1 MRQRLDWGDIQIFAA
16 IAQAGT
22 LSGAAEQL
30 GLTQPTV
37 GRRLRSFETNLG
49 TRLFDRRG
57 VSLQLTQAG
66 TALRGIAEQMD
77 LAAVSAAR
85 MVVGRDADL
94 AGHVVVTAPE
104 WLSVRVLAQ
113 AIAEFTI
120 SYPAIVVDLLGEPK
134 RVSLISPDTDIALR
148 LARFTEADVSQR
160 SLGTVTFGLYA
171 SADYLARR
179 GYPDFANQCVGHSV
193 VALTHASQ
201 LVADVGWL
209 AEVALSAQV
218 AVRCNGREAQ
228 ARFAQAGAGLAC
240 LPRLLGDAT
249 PGLELLRSPAPPSPQ
264 LWSGVHS
271 ATKDLP
277 RVRALLEFVALRLRR
292 SLF

>member
-1 MRQRLDWGDIQIFAA
+1 MRPRLDWGDIQVFAA

-37 GRRLRSFETNLG
+37 GRRLKSFETSLG

-57 VSLQLTQAG
+57 VSLQLTPAG
-66 TALRGIAEQMD
+66 VALRGIAEQMD

-104 WLSVRVLAQ
+104 WLSARVLAP
-113 AIAEFTI
+113 AIAEFTALH
-120 SYPAIVVDLLGEPK
+120 PAIIVDLLGEPK
-134 RVSLISPDTDIALR
+134 RVSLTNADTDIALR

-160 SLGTVTFGLYA
+160 CIATVTFALYA
-171 SADYLARR
+171 STGYIARH
-179 GYPDFANQCVGHSV
+179 GYPNFDNLCEGHSI
-193 VALTHASQ
+193 VALTHARQ
-201 LVADVGWL
+201 QVADVAWL
-209 AEVALSAQV
+209 AEVASAAQTS
-218 AVRCNGREAQ
+218 VRCNGRETQ
-228 ARFAQAGAGLAC
+228 ARLAQAGAGVAC

-271 ATKDLP
+271 ETKDVP
-277 RVRALLEFVALRLRR
+277 RVRALLEFLTLRSRR
-292 SLF
+292 ILF